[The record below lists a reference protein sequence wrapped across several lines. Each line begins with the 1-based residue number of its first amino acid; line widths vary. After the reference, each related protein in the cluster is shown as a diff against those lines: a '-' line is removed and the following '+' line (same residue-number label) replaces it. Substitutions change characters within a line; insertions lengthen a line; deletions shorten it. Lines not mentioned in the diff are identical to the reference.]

1 MPVITYEAASVSKEN
16 KEKLIRTL
24 TKTASEITSIP
35 ETSFTILIK
44 EYPMENWGIGG
55 TPLDEIMKNR

>member
-1 MPVITYEAASVSKEN
+1 MPVITYEAANVSKEN